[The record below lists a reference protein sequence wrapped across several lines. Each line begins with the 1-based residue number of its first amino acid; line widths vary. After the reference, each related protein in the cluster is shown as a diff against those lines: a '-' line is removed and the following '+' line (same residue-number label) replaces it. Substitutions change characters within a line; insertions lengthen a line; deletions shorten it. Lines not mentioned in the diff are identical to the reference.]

1 MSVHNEVSS
10 LSPSQ
15 ARANEATEVHVG
27 KEWDEVL
34 EDEES
39 NGLKNGLER
48 MDLMDLRM
56 DLMDLRTSSFTGARP
71 SDASAM
77 STFCLASLVKG
88 QGHSQ
93 RRQLTANWSA
103 SADFREIS
111 VMRDMVFINTDAF
124 CGPLTARL
132 VVIMKRRLLPDCLS
146 WSPAK

>member
-27 KEWDEVL
+27 KEWDEDL

-39 NGLKNGLER
+39 NGLKNGLKMDSR
-48 MDLMDLRM
+48 MDIMDLK
-56 DLMDLRTSSFTGARP
+56 TSSFTGARP